1 MQSNAAK
8 AGVLVILIAVAAGL
22 FLVLKDDDSGDS
34 GTTGATT
41 ETTAQAPVKTI
52 EVDKQGK
59 PVGGVQKLSV
69 NKGEPIRFDVHSAV
83 ADEVHLHGYDIAE
96 DVEAGGTVSFDLPAT
111 LEGAFE
117 AELEQRHEQILDL
130 TVNP

>member
-34 GTTGATT
+34 GDSGSTTATS
-41 ETTAQAPVKTI
+41 AQAPVKTI
-52 EVDKQGK
+52 EVDQQGK
-59 PVGGVQKLSV
+59 PVGGVQELTV
-69 NKGEPIRFDVHSAV
+69 NRGEKIRFDVHSAV
-83 ADEVHLHGYDIAE
+83 ADDVHLHGYNIGK
-96 DVEAGGTVSFDLPAT
+96 DVEAGGTVSFDVPAT
-111 LEGAFE
+111 LEGEFE